1 MSYLDDLLASCV
13 SVTNYHKLG
22 GLKEQKFIVWVQE
35 ISYQGV
41 GRVMLFLKTLKEYLF

>member
-1 MSYLDDLLASCV
+1 MIYWYPEA

-22 GLKEQKFIVWVQE
+22 GLKEQKFIVSQLWVQE

-41 GRVMLFLKTLKEYLF
+41 GRVMRFLKTLKEFLF